1 MIPFFLTT
9 RLRRIARRP
18 LADSSVK
25 ASIRETLVRAG
36 YLPAHTPFLIRF
48 RVAFASAG
56 LLITGLGGM
65 ASYVYASDAVL
76 PDTPLYPVRQTLEA
90 LEVKLATTPEVRAK
104 VAEKQVL
111 RRKKE
116 AHLLEVL
123 HKPLP
128 ALHAK
133 LLKEER
139 EEFRATRA
147 SSTPA
152 HFLQPLHLPIIA
164 APEDRGESHRGE
176 SGKRLRQ
183 ERQEQEENATT
194 TRSHLPQE
202 RKRRPILI
210 QENDDLREGLSVTSS
225 TRPPVSI
232 RLKRN
237 VSLGE
242 QEHSNKNRRGHR

>member
-56 LLITGLGGM
+56 ILLTGLGGM
-65 ASYVYASDAVL
+65 ASYAYASDAVL

-90 LEVKLATTPEVRAK
+90 IEVKLATTPEVRAK
-104 VAEKQVL
+104 VVEKHVL

-139 EEFRATRA
+139 EEFRAMHA
-147 SSTPA
+147 SSTHT
-152 HFLQPLHLPIIA
+152 HFLQPLHLPIID
-164 APEDRGESHRGE
+164 APEDRGGSHRGE
-176 SGKRLRQ
+176 FGKRLRQ
-183 ERQEQEENATT
+183 ERQEQEEGATT
-194 TRSHLPQE
+194 TPTLLPQE
-202 RKRRPILI
+202 RKRRSALV
-210 QENDDLREGLSVTSS
+210 QENDDLKEVLSATSS
-225 TRPPVSI
+225 TRLPVSI
-232 RLKRN
+232 RLRMDAS
-237 VSLGE
+237 VGE
-242 QEHSNKNRRGHR
+242 KEHPNKNRRGRR